1 MKIKNIRNVDKFLQV
16 VSKCEGQVELVTG
29 DGSRFNLKSTLSQY
43 LSLSNL
49 FQPDGSV
56 KAELPELNLVVHE
69 KKDMDRLIDFMFE
82 ERKG

>member
-1 MKIKNIRNVDKFLQV
+1 MKIKNIRNVDKFFHV
-16 VSKCEGQVELVTG
+16 VSECEGQVELVTG

-82 ERKG
+82 ERKE

>member
-1 MKIKNIRNVDKFLQV
+1 MKIKNIRNVEKFLHV
-16 VSKCEGQVELVTG
+16 VSECEGQVELVTG

-43 LSLSNL
+43 LTLSNL

-56 KAELPELNLVVHE
+56 KADIPELNLVVHE

-82 ERKG
+82 ERKE

>member
-1 MKIKNIRNVDKFLQV
+1 MKIKNIRNVDKFFHV
-16 VSKCEGQVELVTG
+16 VSECEGQVELVTG

-56 KAELPELNLVVHE
+56 KAELPDLNLVVHE

-82 ERKG
+82 ERKE